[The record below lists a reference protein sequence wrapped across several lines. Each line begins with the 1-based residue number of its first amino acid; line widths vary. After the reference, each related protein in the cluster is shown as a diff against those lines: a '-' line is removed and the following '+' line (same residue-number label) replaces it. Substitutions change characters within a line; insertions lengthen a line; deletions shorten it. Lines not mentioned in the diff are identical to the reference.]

1 MKIRTLGVGVMGVAL
16 GIFLLMGVSGCKS
29 ERESAAANMI
39 SLLDEIADRLS
50 QIKSNT
56 DLVDAKGDLEK
67 LGAKMKD
74 QMKVMEKLGS
84 PTGDEKKTLE
94 AEYKPKM
101 EKAVAR
107 LQDELKRLGK
117 DVSMTAPIEAMSMLN
132 IDPMEMR
139 GMEME

>member
-1 MKIRTLGVGVMGVAL
+1 MKIRTLGVGVMGVTL
-16 GIFLLMGVSGCKS
+16 GLFMLMGVSGCKS
-29 ERESAAANMI
+29 ERESATSKMI
-39 SLLDEIADRLS
+39 SLLDEVADRLS

-67 LGAKMKD
+67 LGARMKD
-74 QMKVMEKLGS
+74 QMKVMEKLGT
-84 PTGDEKKTLE
+84 PTSDEKKSLE
-94 AEYKPKM
+94 EKYKSKM
-101 EKAVAR
+101 EHAVAR

-117 DVSMTAPIEAMSMLN
+117 DVSMSAPLEAMSMLN